1 MYMRLVCWFG
11 RLLRDGS
18 EMELWF
24 GDACV
29 CVCVLGAGNSGAIEE
44 AWVSGGGGWIVQT
57 DFAGS
62 VDKARS

>member
-1 MYMRLVCWFG
+1 MVRRCVRLC
-11 RLLRDGS
+11 L
-18 EMELWF
+18 
-24 GDACV
+24 CV
-29 CVCVLGAGNSGAIEE
+29 GCRESGAIEE